1 MKRWICTLSSKQK
14 TLIISLVYLI
24 LISLFLLIDTL
35 TKYLNFDQQQI
46 GTTLYE
52 NWLWGVKPI
61 WNPNLTF
68 IPFWN
73 NPPLWVVNLLNF
85 ALIGALLAFL
95 WFRRMQFGF
104 AIAIC
109 LTISGSFGN
118 TIDRLIYDQGVRD
131 WLFLPWFRQGSAV
144 FNLADSFAMV
154 GVLIMLIYLMIDMV
168 KLALNWKRKS

>member
-1 MKRWICTLSSKQK
+1 
-14 TLIISLVYLI
+14 
-24 LISLFLLIDTL
+24 
-35 TKYLNFDQQQI
+35 
-46 GTTLYE
+46 
-52 NWLWGVKPI
+52 
-61 WNPNLTF
+61 
-68 IPFWN
+68 
-73 NPPLWVVNLLNF
+73 
-85 ALIGALLAFL
+85 
-95 WFRRMQFGF
+95 MQFGF